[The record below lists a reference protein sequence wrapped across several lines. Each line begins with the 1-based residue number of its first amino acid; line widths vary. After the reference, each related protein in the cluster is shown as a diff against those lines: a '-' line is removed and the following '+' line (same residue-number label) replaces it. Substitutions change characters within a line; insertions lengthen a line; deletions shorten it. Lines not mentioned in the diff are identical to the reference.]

1 MQWDEGGK
9 NASILLATGGPSG
22 WAAVG
27 WGESKSR
34 ESGVR
39 RGGLKMNFFFFFEN
53 EIEFHEMKHL
63 VSQIHRCITIAL
75 NSPDP
80 LGMLS
85 MCWMKEGRKDEMNGC
100 LGSDAYFA

>member
-39 RGGLKMNFFFFFEN
+39 RGGLKMKFFFFLK
-53 EIEFHEMKHL
+53 MK
-63 VSQIHRCITIAL
+63 
-75 NSPDP
+75 
-80 LGMLS
+80 LS
-85 MCWMKEGRKDEMNGC
+85 FMK
-100 LGSDAYFA
+100 